1 MENTKTFKFVLGE
14 ETRPKIESFND
25 RKDIKNSIFFEQY
38 KKALECIADFVVQSP
53 DDSQNQSDNANF
65 TKQQSYNIIFVF
77 IGDRGS
83 GKTSCMLTVNDIIT
97 HKNNYNNTIS
107 SIFEAVPAKKDNDV
121 SSEPK
126 GENKDNTNENKKESF
141 ILEEKREKIRRETN
155 EHYQDVIDTFAEY
168 TFSNCG
174 TIDPTLFDNKHN
186 ILELFIGTLYKKML
200 EIIKQQDPHF
210 YNNKYG
216 KIINIFQDVKEHLT
230 LLTEARHRTE
240 YQDAL
245 QDIHDLTSVIDIKH
259 DINTLINNYL
269 SYMKE
274 NTSSRN
280 LKLVLSID
288 DIDLNMSNAYIMI
301 EQIRKYL
308 SHPDLIILMAVKM
321 GQLANVIRIN
331 YFNEFKVLLKQ
342 ERDSHEINSNY
353 KETINEIVERYM
365 VKLFPMNQRIY
376 LPDIE
381 KVLNKR
387 MTVYKLN
394 KQGKQIKIE
403 ESDEDILKYQILN
416 LIYQKFRILFYNT
429 PQKTS
434 YIVPRNL
441 RELLNLTTLLY
452 KLDDAP
458 THTEAN
464 NNLTFFKQ
472 YFENIWCKNNL
483 DEQGQQI
490 IQRLR
495 KIRDTIDLNKT
506 AIQLLNQQFKEATSN
521 DNNIDKEI
529 KNIITPNNI
538 MYNISLGDV
547 MAYLSWLEKV
557 CYDDYDMKLLFA
569 VKTFYSFKLYESYR
583 NVNYSTE
590 YQTKEEKE
598 ELTIVNRDPLPFNQT
613 EYEDILN
620 GSFLNS
626 QYIDVAPDEKNI
638 ISRSNRI
645 ISAHPISE
653 LIKEYSSPSQT
664 DGTQHADNE
673 NNNKLNY
680 ALGQKNVEFFMLTGA
695 YVADAKNIKEIKD
708 SKDSNKENIKD
719 TKDNIILFEQSK
731 NFRTQKAIYYKFK
744 VTSSRKY
751 LCFDVL
757 SIFYNLLNVERT
769 YRRYE
774 TYNPAS
780 KWHKGTSPNG
790 LYTNILKYICIGE
803 FLDVL
808 RVLKV
813 QKIPTQKNMLIYI
826 NEGKTLEDICRETGI
841 SIKEEQR
848 TTVDNA
854 YNECFHDIK
863 EWNEKIAQEYEQKL
877 RYKIHIR
884 NVELIQQ
891 IAFLLELRRK
901 DGSSDNISVLKE
913 IFNALGNFKI
923 IIHNENNISFEFFNA
938 VRDFLDENLKDLKNS
953 DENND
958 ENNDENRNVF
968 NRLFSSTM
976 SLE

>member
-25 RKDIKNSIFFEQY
+25 REDIQNSIFFEQY
-38 KKALECIADFVVQSP
+38 KKALECIADFVMQSP
-53 DDSQNQSDNANF
+53 NDSQNQSDNANF
-65 TKQQSYNIIFVF
+65 TKQQSYNNIFVF

-97 HKNNYNNTIS
+97 HKNNYNNTIN
-107 SIFEAVPAKKDNDV
+107 SIFEAVPAKKGNGTY
-121 SSEPK
+121 SESK
-126 GENKDNTNENKKESF
+126 GEDEDIEKENKLK
-141 ILEEKREKIRRETN
+141 EKRSKIISEINT
-155 EHYQDVIDTFAEY
+155 HYKDIIDTFAGY

-186 ILELFIGTLYKKML
+186 ILELFIGTLYKKIL
-200 EIIKQQDPHF
+200 EIIKQQDTHF
-210 YNNKYG
+210 YNNKYE

-230 LLTEARHRTE
+230 LLTEARHKAE

-259 DINTLINNYL
+259 DINTLINTYL
-269 SYMKE
+269 SYMQE
-274 NTSSRN
+274 STSSRN

-342 ERDSHEINSNY
+342 ERDSHEINNNY

-365 VKLFPMNQRIY
+365 VKLFPLNQRIY

-381 KVLNKR
+381 KILNKK
-387 MTVYKLN
+387 MAVYKLN
-394 KQGKQIKIE
+394 KRGEHIKIE
-403 ESDEDILKYQILN
+403 ESDKEILKYQILN
-416 LIYQKFRILFYNT
+416 LIYLKFRILFYNT
-429 PQKTS
+429 LQKTS

-464 NNLTFFKQ
+464 ANLDFFKQ

-506 AIQLLNQQFKEATSN
+506 AIQLLHQQFKKVTSD
-521 DNNIDKEI
+521 DNTDKEI
-529 KNIITPNNI
+529 KNIVNPNNM

-557 CYDDYDMKLLFA
+557 CYDDYEMKLLFA

-583 NVNYSTE
+583 NVNYSSSE
-590 YQTKEEKE
+590 YQTEEEKE
-598 ELTIVNRDPLPFNQT
+598 ELTIINRDPLPFNQT

-645 ISAHPISE
+645 INAQPISR
-653 LIKEYSSPSQT
+653 LIESNNSSTQT
-664 DGTQHADNE
+664 DGAPQTDSQP
-673 NNNKLNY
+673 NY
-680 ALGQKNVEFFMLTGA
+680 ALGQKNAEFFMLTGA
-695 YVADAKNIKEIKD
+695 YVADAKNVKE
-708 SKDSNKENIKD
+708 S
-719 TKDNIILFEQSK
+719 KDNITLFEQTK
-731 NFRTQKAIYYKFK
+731 NFRTQKAIYYRFK
-744 VTSSRKY
+744 VTQSRKY

-757 SIFYNLLNVERT
+757 SIFYNLLDVERT

-774 TYNPAS
+774 TYNPES
-780 KWHKGTSPNG
+780 KWHKGISPNG

-803 FLDVL
+803 FLDTL
-808 RVLKV
+808 RALEIK
-813 QKIPTQKNMLIYI
+813 KIPAQKDMLDYI
-826 NEGKTLEDICRETGI
+826 NEEKTLEEICENSGI
-841 SIKEEQR
+841 SLKIEQS
-848 TTVDNA
+848 TTVKDE
-854 YNECFHDIK
+854 YKKCFHRIK
-863 EWNEKIAQEYEQKL
+863 EWDEKIAQEYEQKL

-891 IAFLLELRRK
+891 IAFLLELKRK
-901 DGSSDNISVLKE
+901 DGSSDNISVLKA
-913 IFNALGNFKI
+913 IFKALGNFKI
-923 IIHNENNISFEFFNA
+923 SIHNENNISFEFFNA
-938 VRDFLDENLKDLKNS
+938 VSDFLDENLKDFKSNN
-953 DENND
+953 ENNA
-958 ENNDENRNVF
+958 F
-968 NRLFSSTM
+968 NKLFSSTQ
-976 SLE
+976 LE

>member
-25 RKDIKNSIFFEQY
+25 KEDIQNSIFFEQY
-38 KKALECIADFVVQSP
+38 KKALECIADFVMQSP
-53 DDSQNQSDNANF
+53 NDSQNQSDNANF
-65 TKQQSYNIIFVF
+65 TKQQSYNNIFVF

-97 HKNNYNNTIS
+97 HKNNYNNAIN
-107 SIFEAVPAKKDNDV
+107 SIFEEIPEQEDDKEAPIL
-121 SSEPK
+121 K
-126 GENKDNTNENKKESF
+126 G
-141 ILEEKREKIRRETN
+141 KRKKIRN
-155 EHYQDVIDTFAEY
+155 EVNEY
-168 TFSNCG
+168 YRNIRDIFFEYKFLNSG

-186 ILELFIGTLYKKML
+186 ILELFIGTLYKKIS
-200 EIIKQQDPHF
+200 EDIKKQEYF
-210 YNNKYG
+210 LYNSNHD
-216 KIINIFQDVKEHLT
+216 KIVKAFQDVKEHLT
-230 LLTEARHRTE
+230 LLTEARHKAE
-240 YQDAL
+240 YEDAL

-259 DINTLINNYL
+259 DIDTLINYYL

-274 NTSSRN
+274 STSSASKI
-280 LKLVLSID
+280 KLVLSID

-342 ERDSHEINSNY
+342 ERDSHEINNNY

-365 VKLFPMNQRIY
+365 VKLFPLNQRIY

-381 KVLNKR
+381 KILNEK
-387 MTVYKLN
+387 MAVYKLN
-394 KQGKQIKIE
+394 KRGEHIKIE
-403 ESDEDILKYQILN
+403 DSDKEILKYQILN
-416 LIYQKFRILFYNT
+416 LIYLKFRILFYNT

-464 NNLTFFKQ
+464 ANLDFFKQ

-506 AIQLLNQQFKEATSN
+506 AIQLLHQQFNEVTSDEN
-521 DNNIDKEI
+521 TDKEI
-529 KNIITPNNI
+529 ENIFNPNNM

-569 VKTFYSFKLYESYR
+569 IKTFYSFKLYESYR
-583 NVNYSTE
+583 NVNYSSTE
-590 YQTKEEKE
+590 FQTEEEKE
-598 ELTIVNRDPLPFNQT
+598 ELTIINRDPLPFNQT

-645 ISAHPISE
+645 INAQPISS

-664 DGTQHADNE
+664 DGTPQTDAQP
-673 NNNKLNY
+673 NY
-680 ALGQKNVEFFMLTGA
+680 ALGQKNAEFFMLTGA
-695 YVADAKNIKEIKD
+695 YVADAKNIKEP
-708 SKDSNKENIKD
+708 
-719 TKDNIILFEQSK
+719 KDNTSFFEQTK
-731 NFRTQKAIYYKFK
+731 NFRTQKAIYYRFK
-744 VTSSRKY
+744 VTQNRKY

-774 TYNPAS
+774 TYNPEL

-803 FLDVL
+803 FLDTL
-808 RVLKV
+808 RIAEIK
-813 QKIPTQKNMLIYI
+813 KIPSQKDILDYI
-826 NEGKTLEDICRETGI
+826 NEGKTLEDICENPGI
-841 SIKEEQR
+841 SLKIEQCT
-848 TTVDNA
+848 TTVKDA
-854 YNECFHDIK
+854 YKECFHRIK
-863 EWNEKIAQEYEQKL
+863 EWDEKIAQEYEQKL

-891 IAFLLELRRK
+891 IAFLLELKRK
-901 DGSSDNISVLKE
+901 DGSNDNIPVLKA
-913 IFNALGNFKI
+913 IFKALGNFKI
-923 IIHNENNISFEFFNA
+923 IIHSENNISFEFFNA
-938 VRDFLDENLKDLKNS
+938 VSDFLEENLKNAQ
-953 DENND
+953 N
-958 ENNDENRNVF
+958 F
-968 NRLFSSTM
+968 NKLFSSTQ
-976 SLE
+976 LE

>member
-25 RKDIKNSIFFEQY
+25 KEDIQNSIFFEQY
-38 KKALECIADFVVQSP
+38 KKALECIADFVMQSP
-53 DDSQNQSDNANF
+53 NDSQNQSDNANF
-65 TKQQSYNIIFVF
+65 TKQQSYNNIFVF

-97 HKNNYNNTIS
+97 HKNNYNNAIN
-107 SIFEAVPAKKDNDV
+107 SIFEEIPEQEDDKEAPIL
-121 SSEPK
+121 K
-126 GENKDNTNENKKESF
+126 G
-141 ILEEKREKIRRETN
+141 KRKKIRSEVN
-155 EHYQDVIDTFAEY
+155 EYYRNIRDIFFEY
-168 TFSNCG
+168 KFLNSG

-186 ILELFIGTLYKKML
+186 ILELFIGTLYKKIS
-200 EIIKQQDPHF
+200 EDIKKQEYF
-210 YNNKYG
+210 LYNSNHD
-216 KIINIFQDVKEHLT
+216 KIVKAFQDVKEHLT
-230 LLTEARHRTE
+230 LLTEARHKAE
-240 YQDAL
+240 YEDAL

-259 DINTLINNYL
+259 DIDTLINYYL

-274 NTSSRN
+274 STSSASKI
-280 LKLVLSID
+280 KLVLSID

-342 ERDSHEINSNY
+342 ERDSHEINNNY

-365 VKLFPMNQRIY
+365 VKLFPLNQRIY

-381 KVLNKR
+381 KILNEK
-387 MTVYKLN
+387 MAVYKLN
-394 KQGKQIKIE
+394 KRGEHIKIE
-403 ESDEDILKYQILN
+403 DSDKEILKYQILN
-416 LIYQKFRILFYNT
+416 LIYLKFRILFYNT
-429 PQKTS
+429 LQKTS

-464 NNLTFFKQ
+464 ANLDFFKQ

-506 AIQLLNQQFKEATSN
+506 AIQLLHQQFNEVTSDEN
-521 DNNIDKEI
+521 TDKEI
-529 KNIITPNNI
+529 ENIFNPNNM

-569 VKTFYSFKLYESYR
+569 IKTFYSFKLYESYR
-583 NVNYSTE
+583 NVNYSSTE
-590 YQTKEEKE
+590 FQTEEEKE
-598 ELTIVNRDPLPFNQT
+598 ELTIINRDPLPFNQT

-645 ISAHPISE
+645 INAQPISS

-664 DGTQHADNE
+664 DETPQTDAQP
-673 NNNKLNY
+673 NY
-680 ALGQKNVEFFMLTGA
+680 ALGQKNAEFFMLTGA
-695 YVADAKNIKEIKD
+695 YVADAKNIKEP
-708 SKDSNKENIKD
+708 
-719 TKDNIILFEQSK
+719 KDNTSFFEQTK
-731 NFRTQKAIYYKFK
+731 NFRTQKAIYYRFK
-744 VTSSRKY
+744 VTQNRKY

-774 TYNPAS
+774 TYNPES

-808 RVLKV
+808 RIAEIK
-813 QKIPTQKNMLIYI
+813 KIPAQKDILDYI
-826 NEGKTLEDICRETGI
+826 NEGKTLEDICENPGI
-841 SIKEEQR
+841 SLKIEQCT
-848 TTVDNA
+848 TTVKDA
-854 YNECFHDIK
+854 YKECFHRIK
-863 EWNEKIAQEYEQKL
+863 EWDEKIAQEYEQKL

-891 IAFLLELRRK
+891 IAFLLELKRK
-901 DGSSDNISVLKE
+901 DGSNDNIPVLKA
-913 IFNALGNFKI
+913 IFKALGNFKI
-923 IIHNENNISFEFFNA
+923 IIHSENNISFEFFNA
-938 VRDFLDENLKDLKNS
+938 VSDFLEENLKNAQ
-953 DENND
+953 N
-958 ENNDENRNVF
+958 F
-968 NRLFSSTM
+968 NKLFSSKP
-976 SLE
+976 LE

>member
-25 RKDIKNSIFFEQY
+25 KEDIQNSIFFEQY
-38 KKALECIADFVVQSP
+38 KKALECIADFVMQSP
-53 DDSQNQSDNANF
+53 NDSQNQSDNANF
-65 TKQQSYNIIFVF
+65 TKQQSYNNIFVF

-97 HKNNYNNTIS
+97 HKNNYNNAIN
-107 SIFEAVPAKKDNDV
+107 SIFEEIPEQEDDKEAPIL
-121 SSEPK
+121 K
-126 GENKDNTNENKKESF
+126 G
-141 ILEEKREKIRRETN
+141 KRKKIRSEVN
-155 EHYQDVIDTFAEY
+155 EYYRNIRDIFFEY
-168 TFSNCG
+168 KFLNSG

-186 ILELFIGTLYKKML
+186 ILELFIGTLYKKIS
-200 EIIKQQDPHF
+200 EDIKKQEYF
-210 YNNKYG
+210 LYNSNHD
-216 KIINIFQDVKEHLT
+216 KIVKAFQDVKEHLT
-230 LLTEARHRTE
+230 LLTEARHKAE
-240 YQDAL
+240 YEDAL

-259 DINTLINNYL
+259 DIDTLINYYL

-274 NTSSRN
+274 STSSASKI
-280 LKLVLSID
+280 KLVLSID

-342 ERDSHEINSNY
+342 ERDSHEINNNY

-365 VKLFPMNQRIY
+365 VKLFPLNQRIY

-381 KVLNKR
+381 KILNEK
-387 MTVYKLN
+387 MAVYKLN
-394 KQGKQIKIE
+394 KRGEHIKIE
-403 ESDEDILKYQILN
+403 DSDKEILKYQILN
-416 LIYQKFRILFYNT
+416 LIYLKFRILFYNT
-429 PQKTS
+429 LQKTS

-464 NNLTFFKQ
+464 ANLDFFKQ

-506 AIQLLNQQFKEATSN
+506 AIQLLHQQFNEVTSDEN
-521 DNNIDKEI
+521 TDKEI
-529 KNIITPNNI
+529 ENIFNPNNM

-569 VKTFYSFKLYESYR
+569 IKTFYSFKLYESYR
-583 NVNYSTE
+583 NVNYSSTE
-590 YQTKEEKE
+590 FQTEEEKE
-598 ELTIVNRDPLPFNQT
+598 ELTIINRDPLPFNQT

-645 ISAHPISE
+645 INAQPISS

-664 DGTQHADNE
+664 EETPQTDAQP
-673 NNNKLNY
+673 NY
-680 ALGQKNVEFFMLTGA
+680 ALGQKNAEFFMLTGA
-695 YVADAKNIKEIKD
+695 YVADAKNIKEP
-708 SKDSNKENIKD
+708 
-719 TKDNIILFEQSK
+719 KDNTSFFEQTK
-731 NFRTQKAIYYKFK
+731 NFRTQKAIYYRFK
-744 VTSSRKY
+744 VTQNRKY

-774 TYNPAS
+774 TYNPES

-808 RVLKV
+808 RIAEIKKFLRK
-813 QKIPTQKNMLIYI
+813 
-826 NEGKTLEDICRETGI
+826 RHTGLH
-841 SIKEEQR
+841 K
-848 TTVDNA
+848 
-854 YNECFHDIK
+854 
-863 EWNEKIAQEYEQKL
+863 
-877 RYKIHIR
+877 
-884 NVELIQQ
+884 
-891 IAFLLELRRK
+891 
-901 DGSSDNISVLKE
+901 
-913 IFNALGNFKI
+913 
-923 IIHNENNISFEFFNA
+923 
-938 VRDFLDENLKDLKNS
+938 
-953 DENND
+953 
-958 ENNDENRNVF
+958 
-968 NRLFSSTM
+968 
-976 SLE
+976 

>member
-25 RKDIKNSIFFEQY
+25 KEDIQNSIFFEQY
-38 KKALECIADFVVQSP
+38 KKALECIADFVMQSP
-53 DDSQNQSDNANF
+53 NDSQNQSDNANF
-65 TKQQSYNIIFVF
+65 TKQQSYNNIFVF

-97 HKNNYNNTIS
+97 HKNNYNNAIN
-107 SIFEAVPAKKDNDV
+107 SIFEEIPEQEDDKEAPIL
-121 SSEPK
+121 K
-126 GENKDNTNENKKESF
+126 G
-141 ILEEKREKIRRETN
+141 KRKKIRSEVN
-155 EHYQDVIDTFAEY
+155 EYYRNIRDIFFEY
-168 TFSNCG
+168 KFLNSG

-186 ILELFIGTLYKKML
+186 ILELFIGTLYKKIS
-200 EIIKQQDPHF
+200 EDIKKQEYF
-210 YNNKYG
+210 LYNSNHD
-216 KIINIFQDVKEHLT
+216 KIVKAFQDVKEHLT
-230 LLTEARHRTE
+230 LLTEARHKAE
-240 YQDAL
+240 YEDAL

-259 DINTLINNYL
+259 DIDTLINYYL

-274 NTSSRN
+274 STSSASKI
-280 LKLVLSID
+280 KLVLSID

-342 ERDSHEINSNY
+342 ERDSHEINNNY

-365 VKLFPMNQRIY
+365 VKLFPLNQRIY

-381 KVLNKR
+381 KILNEK
-387 MTVYKLN
+387 MAVYKLN
-394 KQGKQIKIE
+394 KRGEHIKIE
-403 ESDEDILKYQILN
+403 DSDKEILKYQILN
-416 LIYQKFRILFYNT
+416 LIYLKFRILFYNT
-429 PQKTS
+429 LQKTS

-464 NNLTFFKQ
+464 ANLDFFKQ

-490 IQRLR
+490 IQRLQ

-506 AIQLLNQQFKEATSN
+506 AIQLLHQQFNEVTSDEN
-521 DNNIDKEI
+521 TDKEI
-529 KNIITPNNI
+529 ENIFNPNNM

-569 VKTFYSFKLYESYR
+569 IKTFYSFKLYESYR
-583 NVNYSTE
+583 NVNYSSTE
-590 YQTKEEKE
+590 FQTEEEKE
-598 ELTIVNRDPLPFNQT
+598 ELTIINRDPLPFNQT

-645 ISAHPISE
+645 INAQPISS

-664 DGTQHADNE
+664 EETPQTDAQP
-673 NNNKLNY
+673 NY
-680 ALGQKNVEFFMLTGA
+680 ALGQKNAEFFMLTGA
-695 YVADAKNIKEIKD
+695 YVADAKNIKEP
-708 SKDSNKENIKD
+708 
-719 TKDNIILFEQSK
+719 KDNTSFFEQTK
-731 NFRTQKAIYYKFK
+731 NFRTQKAIYYRFK
-744 VTSSRKY
+744 VTQNRKY

-774 TYNPAS
+774 TYNPES

-808 RVLKV
+808 RIAEIK
-813 QKIPTQKNMLIYI
+813 KIPAQKDILDYI
-826 NEGKTLEDICRETGI
+826 NEGKTLEDICENPGI
-841 SIKEEQR
+841 SLKIEQCT
-848 TTVDNA
+848 TTVKDA
-854 YNECFHDIK
+854 YKECFHRIK
-863 EWNEKIAQEYEQKL
+863 EWDEKIAQEYEQKL

-891 IAFLLELRRK
+891 IAFLLELKRK
-901 DGSSDNISVLKE
+901 DGSNDNIPVLKA
-913 IFNALGNFKI
+913 IFKALGNFKI
-923 IIHNENNISFEFFNA
+923 IIHSENNISFEFFNA
-938 VRDFLDENLKDLKNS
+938 VSDFLEENLKNAQ
-953 DENND
+953 N
-958 ENNDENRNVF
+958 F
-968 NRLFSSTM
+968 NKLFSSKP
-976 SLE
+976 LE

>member
-25 RKDIKNSIFFEQY
+25 KEDIQNSIFFEQY
-38 KKALECIADFVVQSP
+38 KKALECIADFVMQSP
-53 DDSQNQSDNANF
+53 NDSQNQSDNANF
-65 TKQQSYNIIFVF
+65 TKQQSYNNIFVF

-97 HKNNYNNTIS
+97 HKNNYNNAIN
-107 SIFEAVPAKKDNDV
+107 SIFEEIPEQEDDKEAPIL
-121 SSEPK
+121 K
-126 GENKDNTNENKKESF
+126 G
-141 ILEEKREKIRRETN
+141 KRKKIRSEVN
-155 EHYQDVIDTFAEY
+155 EYYRNIRDIFFEY
-168 TFSNCG
+168 KFLNSG

-186 ILELFIGTLYKKML
+186 ILELFIGTLYKKIS
-200 EIIKQQDPHF
+200 EDIKKQEYF
-210 YNNKYG
+210 LYNSNHD
-216 KIINIFQDVKEHLT
+216 KIVKAFQDVKEHLT
-230 LLTEARHRTE
+230 LLTEARHKAE
-240 YQDAL
+240 YEDAL

-259 DINTLINNYL
+259 DIDTLINYYL

-274 NTSSRN
+274 STSSASKI
-280 LKLVLSID
+280 KLVLSID

-342 ERDSHEINSNY
+342 ERDSHEINNNY

-365 VKLFPMNQRIY
+365 VKLFPLNQRIY

-381 KVLNKR
+381 KILNEK
-387 MTVYKLN
+387 MAVYKLN
-394 KQGKQIKIE
+394 KRGEHIKIE
-403 ESDEDILKYQILN
+403 DSDKEILKYQILN
-416 LIYQKFRILFYNT
+416 LIYLKFRILFYNT
-429 PQKTS
+429 LQKTS

-464 NNLTFFKQ
+464 ANLDFFKQ

-506 AIQLLNQQFKEATSN
+506 AIQLLHQQFNEVTSDEN
-521 DNNIDKEI
+521 TDKEI
-529 KNIITPNNI
+529 ENIFNPNNM

-569 VKTFYSFKLYESYR
+569 IKTFYSFKLYESYR
-583 NVNYSTE
+583 NVNYSSTE
-590 YQTKEEKE
+590 FQTEEEKE
-598 ELTIVNRDPLPFNQT
+598 ELTIINRDPLPFNQT

-645 ISAHPISE
+645 INAQPISS

-664 DGTQHADNE
+664 DGTPQTDAQP
-673 NNNKLNY
+673 NY
-680 ALGQKNVEFFMLTGA
+680 ALGQKNAEFFMLTGA
-695 YVADAKNIKEIKD
+695 YVADAKNIKEP
-708 SKDSNKENIKD
+708 
-719 TKDNIILFEQSK
+719 KDNTSFFEQTK
-731 NFRTQKAIYYKFK
+731 NFRTQKAIYYRFK
-744 VTSSRKY
+744 VTQNRKY

-774 TYNPAS
+774 TYNPEL

-803 FLDVL
+803 FLDTL
-808 RVLKV
+808 RIAEIK
-813 QKIPTQKNMLIYI
+813 KIPSQKDILDYI
-826 NEGKTLEDICRETGI
+826 NEGKTLEDICENPGI
-841 SIKEEQR
+841 SLKIEQCT
-848 TTVDNA
+848 TTVKDA
-854 YNECFHDIK
+854 YKECFHRIK
-863 EWNEKIAQEYEQKL
+863 EWDEKIAQEYEQKL

-891 IAFLLELRRK
+891 IAFLLELKRK
-901 DGSSDNISVLKE
+901 DGSNDNIPVLKA
-913 IFNALGNFKI
+913 IFKALGNFKI
-923 IIHNENNISFEFFNA
+923 IIHSENNISFEFFNA
-938 VRDFLDENLKDLKNS
+938 VSDFLEENLKNAQ
-953 DENND
+953 N
-958 ENNDENRNVF
+958 F
-968 NRLFSSTM
+968 NKLFSSTQ
-976 SLE
+976 LE

>member
-25 RKDIKNSIFFEQY
+25 KEDIQNSIFFEQY
-38 KKALECIADFVVQSP
+38 KKALECIADFVMQSP
-53 DDSQNQSDNANF
+53 NDSQNQSDNANF
-65 TKQQSYNIIFVF
+65 TKQQSYNNIFVF

-97 HKNNYNNTIS
+97 HKNNYNNAIN
-107 SIFEAVPAKKDNDV
+107 SIFEEIPEQEDDKEAPIL
-121 SSEPK
+121 K
-126 GENKDNTNENKKESF
+126 G
-141 ILEEKREKIRRETN
+141 KRKKIRN
-155 EHYQDVIDTFAEY
+155 EVNEY
-168 TFSNCG
+168 YRNIRDIFFEYKFLNSG

-186 ILELFIGTLYKKML
+186 ILELFIGTLYKKIS
-200 EIIKQQDPHF
+200 EDIKKQEYF
-210 YNNKYG
+210 LYNSNHD
-216 KIINIFQDVKEHLT
+216 KIVKAFQDVKEHLT
-230 LLTEARHRTE
+230 LLTEARHKAE
-240 YQDAL
+240 YEDAL

-259 DINTLINNYL
+259 DIDTLINYYL

-274 NTSSRN
+274 ITSSASKI
-280 LKLVLSID
+280 KLVLSID

-342 ERDSHEINSNY
+342 ERDSHEINNNY

-365 VKLFPMNQRIY
+365 VKLFPLNQRIY

-381 KVLNKR
+381 KILNEK
-387 MTVYKLN
+387 MAVYKLN
-394 KQGKQIKIE
+394 KRGEHIKIE
-403 ESDEDILKYQILN
+403 DSDKEILKYQILN
-416 LIYQKFRILFYNT
+416 LIYLKFRILFYNT

-464 NNLTFFKQ
+464 ANLDFFKQ

-506 AIQLLNQQFKEATSN
+506 AIQLLHQQFNEVTSDEN
-521 DNNIDKEI
+521 TDKEI
-529 KNIITPNNI
+529 ENIFNPNNM

-569 VKTFYSFKLYESYR
+569 IKTFYSFKLYESYR
-583 NVNYSTE
+583 NVNYSSTE
-590 YQTKEEKE
+590 FQTEEEKE
-598 ELTIVNRDPLPFNQT
+598 ELTIINRDPLPFNQT
-613 EYEDILN
+613 KYEDILN

-645 ISAHPISE
+645 INAQPISS

-664 DGTQHADNE
+664 DGTPQTDAQP
-673 NNNKLNY
+673 NY
-680 ALGQKNVEFFMLTGA
+680 ALGQKNAEFFMLTGA
-695 YVADAKNIKEIKD
+695 YVADAKNIKEP
-708 SKDSNKENIKD
+708 
-719 TKDNIILFEQSK
+719 KDNTSFFEQTK
-731 NFRTQKAIYYKFK
+731 NFRTQKAIYYRFK
-744 VTSSRKY
+744 VTQNRKY

-774 TYNPAS
+774 TYNPEL

-803 FLDVL
+803 FLDTL
-808 RVLKV
+808 RIAEIK
-813 QKIPTQKNMLIYI
+813 KIPSQKDILDYI
-826 NEGKTLEDICRETGI
+826 NEGKTLEDICENPGI
-841 SIKEEQR
+841 SLKIEQCT
-848 TTVDNA
+848 TTVKDA
-854 YNECFHDIK
+854 YKECFHRIK
-863 EWNEKIAQEYEQKL
+863 EWDEKIAQEYEQKL

-891 IAFLLELRRK
+891 IAFLLELKRK
-901 DGSSDNISVLKE
+901 DGSNDNIPVLKA
-913 IFNALGNFKI
+913 IFKALGNFKI
-923 IIHNENNISFEFFNA
+923 IIHSENNISFEFFNA
-938 VRDFLDENLKDLKNS
+938 VSDFLEENLKNAQ
-953 DENND
+953 N
-958 ENNDENRNVF
+958 F
-968 NRLFSSTM
+968 NKLFSSTQ
-976 SLE
+976 LE

>member
-25 RKDIKNSIFFEQY
+25 REDIQNSIFFEQY
-38 KKALECIADFVVQSP
+38 KKALECIADFVMQSP
-53 DDSQNQSDNANF
+53 NDSQNQSDNANF
-65 TKQQSYNIIFVF
+65 TKQQSYNNIFVF

-97 HKNNYNNTIS
+97 HKNNYNNTIN
-107 SIFEAVPAKKDNDV
+107 SIFEAVPAKKGNGTY
-121 SSEPK
+121 SESK
-126 GENKDNTNENKKESF
+126 GEDEDIEKENKLK
-141 ILEEKREKIRRETN
+141 EKRSKIISEINT
-155 EHYQDVIDTFAEY
+155 HYKDIIDTFAGY

-186 ILELFIGTLYKKML
+186 ILELFIGTLYKKIL

-210 YNNKYG
+210 YNNKYE

-230 LLTEARHRTE
+230 LLTEARHKAE

-259 DINTLINNYL
+259 DINTLINTYL
-269 SYMKE
+269 SYMQE
-274 NTSSRN
+274 STSSRN

-342 ERDSHEINSNY
+342 ERDSHEINNNY

-365 VKLFPMNQRIY
+365 VKLFPLNQRIY

-381 KVLNKR
+381 KILNKK
-387 MTVYKLN
+387 MAVYKLN
-394 KQGKQIKIE
+394 KRGEHIKIE
-403 ESDEDILKYQILN
+403 ESDKEILKYQILN
-416 LIYQKFRILFYNT
+416 LIYLKFRILFYNT
-429 PQKTS
+429 LQKTS

-464 NNLTFFKQ
+464 ANLDFFKQ

-506 AIQLLNQQFKEATSN
+506 AIQLLHQQFKKVTSD
-521 DNNIDKEI
+521 DNTDKEI
-529 KNIITPNNI
+529 KNIVNPNNM

-557 CYDDYDMKLLFA
+557 CYDDYEMKLLFA

-583 NVNYSTE
+583 NVNYSSSE
-590 YQTKEEKE
+590 YQTEEEKE
-598 ELTIVNRDPLPFNQT
+598 ELTIINRDPLPFNQT

-645 ISAHPISE
+645 INAQPISR
-653 LIKEYSSPSQT
+653 LIESNNSSTQT
-664 DGTQHADNE
+664 DGAPQTDSQP
-673 NNNKLNY
+673 NY
-680 ALGQKNVEFFMLTGA
+680 ALGQKNAEFFMLTGA
-695 YVADAKNIKEIKD
+695 YVADAKNVKE
-708 SKDSNKENIKD
+708 S
-719 TKDNIILFEQSK
+719 KDNITLFEQTK
-731 NFRTQKAIYYKFK
+731 NFRTQKAIYYRFK
-744 VTSSRKY
+744 VTQSRKY

-757 SIFYNLLNVERT
+757 SIFYNLLDVERT

-774 TYNPAS
+774 TYNPES
-780 KWHKGTSPNG
+780 KWHKGISSNG

-803 FLDVL
+803 FLDTL
-808 RVLKV
+808 RALEIK
-813 QKIPTQKNMLIYI
+813 KIPAQKDMLDYI
-826 NEGKTLEDICRETGI
+826 NEEKTLEEICENSGI
-841 SIKEEQR
+841 SLKIEQS
-848 TTVDNA
+848 TTVKDE
-854 YNECFHDIK
+854 YKKCFHRIK
-863 EWNEKIAQEYEQKL
+863 KWDEKIAQEYEQKL

-891 IAFLLELRRK
+891 IAFLLELKRK
-901 DGSSDNISVLKE
+901 DGSSDNISVLKA
-913 IFNALGNFKI
+913 IFKALGNFKI
-923 IIHNENNISFEFFNA
+923 SIHNENNISFEFFNA
-938 VRDFLDENLKDLKNS
+938 VSDFLDENLKDFKNNN
-953 DENND
+953 ENNA
-958 ENNDENRNVF
+958 F
-968 NRLFSSTM
+968 NKLFSSTQ
-976 SLE
+976 LE

>member
-25 RKDIKNSIFFEQY
+25 KEDIQNSIFFEQY
-38 KKALECIADFVVQSP
+38 KKALECIADFVMQSP
-53 DDSQNQSDNANF
+53 NDSQNQSDNANF
-65 TKQQSYNIIFVF
+65 TKQQSYNNIFVF

-97 HKNNYNNTIS
+97 HKNNYNNAIN
-107 SIFEAVPAKKDNDV
+107 SIFEEIPEQEDDKEAPIL
-121 SSEPK
+121 K
-126 GENKDNTNENKKESF
+126 G
-141 ILEEKREKIRRETN
+141 KRKKIRN
-155 EHYQDVIDTFAEY
+155 EVNEY
-168 TFSNCG
+168 YRNIRDIFFEYKFLNSG

-186 ILELFIGTLYKKML
+186 ILELFIGTLYKKIS
-200 EIIKQQDPHF
+200 EDIKKQEYF
-210 YNNKYG
+210 LYNSNHD
-216 KIINIFQDVKEHLT
+216 KIVKAFQDVKEHLT
-230 LLTEARHRTE
+230 LLTEARHKAE
-240 YQDAL
+240 YEDAL

-259 DINTLINNYL
+259 DIDTLINYYL

-274 NTSSRN
+274 STSSASKI
-280 LKLVLSID
+280 KLVLSID

-342 ERDSHEINSNY
+342 ERDSHEINNNY

-365 VKLFPMNQRIY
+365 VKLFPLNQRIY

-381 KVLNKR
+381 KILNEK
-387 MTVYKLN
+387 MAVYKLN
-394 KQGKQIKIE
+394 KRGEHIKIE
-403 ESDEDILKYQILN
+403 DSDKEILKYQILN
-416 LIYQKFRILFYNT
+416 LIYLKFRILFYNT

-464 NNLTFFKQ
+464 ANLDFFKQ

-506 AIQLLNQQFKEATSN
+506 AIQLLHQQFNEVTSDEN
-521 DNNIDKEI
+521 TDKEI
-529 KNIITPNNI
+529 ENIFNPNNM

-569 VKTFYSFKLYESYR
+569 IKTFYSFKLYESYR
-583 NVNYSTE
+583 NVNYSSTE
-590 YQTKEEKE
+590 FQTEEEKE
-598 ELTIVNRDPLPFNQT
+598 ELTIINRDPLPFNQT

-645 ISAHPISE
+645 INAQPISS

-664 DGTQHADNE
+664 DGTPQTDAQP
-673 NNNKLNY
+673 NY
-680 ALGQKNVEFFMLTGA
+680 ALGQKNAEFFMLTGA
-695 YVADAKNIKEIKD
+695 YVADAKNIKEP
-708 SKDSNKENIKD
+708 
-719 TKDNIILFEQSK
+719 KDNTSFFEQTK
-731 NFRTQKAIYYKFK
+731 NFRTQKAIYYRFK
-744 VTSSRKY
+744 VTQNRKY

-774 TYNPAS
+774 TYNPEL

-803 FLDVL
+803 FLDTL
-808 RVLKV
+808 RIAEIK
-813 QKIPTQKNMLIYI
+813 KIPSQKDILDYI
-826 NEGKTLEDICRETGI
+826 NEGKTLEDICENPGI
-841 SIKEEQR
+841 SLKIEQCT
-848 TTVDNA
+848 TTVKDA
-854 YNECFHDIK
+854 YKECFHRIK
-863 EWNEKIAQEYEQKL
+863 EWDEKIAQEYEQKL

-891 IAFLLELRRK
+891 IAFLLELKRK
-901 DGSSDNISVLKE
+901 DGSNDNIPVLKA
-913 IFNALGNFKI
+913 IFKALGNFKI
-923 IIHNENNISFEFFNA
+923 IIHSENNISFEFFNA
-938 VRDFLDENLKDLKNS
+938 VSDFLEENLKNAQ
-953 DENND
+953 N
-958 ENNDENRNVF
+958 F
-968 NRLFSSTM
+968 NKLFSSKP
-976 SLE
+976 LE

>member
-25 RKDIKNSIFFEQY
+25 KEDIQNSIFFEQY
-38 KKALECIADFVVQSP
+38 KKALECIADFVMQSP
-53 DDSQNQSDNANF
+53 NDSQNQSDNANF
-65 TKQQSYNIIFVF
+65 TKQQSYNNIFVF

-97 HKNNYNNTIS
+97 HKNNYNNAIN
-107 SIFEAVPAKKDNDV
+107 SIFEEIPEQEDDKEAPIL
-121 SSEPK
+121 K
-126 GENKDNTNENKKESF
+126 G
-141 ILEEKREKIRRETN
+141 KRKKIRSEVN
-155 EHYQDVIDTFAEY
+155 EYYRNIRDIFFEY
-168 TFSNCG
+168 KFLNSG

-186 ILELFIGTLYKKML
+186 ILELFIGTLYKKIS
-200 EIIKQQDPHF
+200 EDIKKQEYF
-210 YNNKYG
+210 LYNSNHD
-216 KIINIFQDVKEHLT
+216 KIVKAFQDVKEHLT
-230 LLTEARHRTE
+230 LLTEARHKAE
-240 YQDAL
+240 YEDAL

-259 DINTLINNYL
+259 DIDTLINYYL

-274 NTSSRN
+274 STSSASKI
-280 LKLVLSID
+280 KLVLSID

-342 ERDSHEINSNY
+342 ERDSHEINNNY

-365 VKLFPMNQRIY
+365 VKLFPLNQRIY

-381 KVLNKR
+381 KILNEK
-387 MTVYKLN
+387 MAVYKLN
-394 KQGKQIKIE
+394 KRGEHIKIE
-403 ESDEDILKYQILN
+403 DSDKEILKYQILN
-416 LIYQKFRILFYNT
+416 LIYLKFRILFYNT
-429 PQKTS
+429 LQKTS

-464 NNLTFFKQ
+464 ANLDFFKQ

-506 AIQLLNQQFKEATSN
+506 AIQLLHQQFNEVTSDEN
-521 DNNIDKEI
+521 TDKEI
-529 KNIITPNNI
+529 ENIFNPNNM

-569 VKTFYSFKLYESYR
+569 IKTFYSFKLYESYR
-583 NVNYSTE
+583 NVNYSSTE
-590 YQTKEEKE
+590 FQTEEEKE
-598 ELTIVNRDPLPFNQT
+598 ELTIINRDPLPFNQT

-645 ISAHPISE
+645 INAQPISS

-664 DGTQHADNE
+664 EETPQTDAQP
-673 NNNKLNY
+673 NY
-680 ALGQKNVEFFMLTGA
+680 ALGQKNAEFFMLTGA
-695 YVADAKNIKEIKD
+695 YVADAKNIKEP
-708 SKDSNKENIKD
+708 
-719 TKDNIILFEQSK
+719 KDNTSFFEQTK
-731 NFRTQKAIYYKFK
+731 NFRTQKAIYYRFK
-744 VTSSRKY
+744 VTQNRKY

-774 TYNPAS
+774 TYNPES

-808 RVLKV
+808 RIAEIK
-813 QKIPTQKNMLIYI
+813 KIPAQKDILDYI
-826 NEGKTLEDICRETGI
+826 NEGKTLEDICENPGI
-841 SIKEEQR
+841 SLKIEQCT
-848 TTVDNA
+848 TTVKDA
-854 YNECFHDIK
+854 YKECFHRIK
-863 EWNEKIAQEYEQKL
+863 EWDEKIAQEYEQKL

-891 IAFLLELRRK
+891 IAFLLELKRK
-901 DGSSDNISVLKE
+901 DGSNDNIPVLKA
-913 IFNALGNFKI
+913 IFKALGNFKI
-923 IIHNENNISFEFFNA
+923 IIHSENNISFEFFNA
-938 VRDFLDENLKDLKNS
+938 VSDFLEENLKNAQ
-953 DENND
+953 N
-958 ENNDENRNVF
+958 F
-968 NRLFSSTM
+968 NKLFSSKP
-976 SLE
+976 LE

>member
-25 RKDIKNSIFFEQY
+25 KEDIQNSIFFEQY
-38 KKALECIADFVVQSP
+38 KKALECIADFVMQSP
-53 DDSQNQSDNANF
+53 NDSQNQSDNANF
-65 TKQQSYNIIFVF
+65 TKQQSYNNIFVF

-97 HKNNYNNTIS
+97 HKNNYNNAIN
-107 SIFEAVPAKKDNDV
+107 SIFEEIPEQEDDKEAPIL
-121 SSEPK
+121 K
-126 GENKDNTNENKKESF
+126 G
-141 ILEEKREKIRRETN
+141 KRKKIRSEVN
-155 EHYQDVIDTFAEY
+155 EYYRNIRDIFFEY
-168 TFSNCG
+168 KFLNSG

-186 ILELFIGTLYKKML
+186 ILELFIGTLYKKIS
-200 EIIKQQDPHF
+200 EDIKKQEYF
-210 YNNKYG
+210 LYNSNHD
-216 KIINIFQDVKEHLT
+216 KIVKAFQDVKEHLT
-230 LLTEARHRTE
+230 LLTEARHKAE
-240 YQDAL
+240 YEDAL

-259 DINTLINNYL
+259 DIDTLINYYL

-274 NTSSRN
+274 STSSASKI
-280 LKLVLSID
+280 KLVLSID

-342 ERDSHEINSNY
+342 ERDSHEINNNY

-365 VKLFPMNQRIY
+365 VKLFPLNQRIY

-381 KVLNKR
+381 KILNEK
-387 MTVYKLN
+387 MAVYKLN
-394 KQGKQIKIE
+394 KRGEHIKIE
-403 ESDEDILKYQILN
+403 DSDKEILKYQILN
-416 LIYQKFRILFYNT
+416 LIYLKFRILFYNT
-429 PQKTS
+429 LQKTS

-464 NNLTFFKQ
+464 ANLDFFKQ

-506 AIQLLNQQFKEATSN
+506 AIQLLHQQFNEVTSDEN
-521 DNNIDKEI
+521 TDKEI
-529 KNIITPNNI
+529 ENIFNPNNM

-569 VKTFYSFKLYESYR
+569 IKTFYSFKLYESYR
-583 NVNYSTE
+583 NVNYSSTE
-590 YQTKEEKE
+590 FQTEEEKE
-598 ELTIVNRDPLPFNQT
+598 ELTIINRDPLPFNQT

-645 ISAHPISE
+645 INAQPISS

-664 DGTQHADNE
+664 EETPQTDAQP
-673 NNNKLNY
+673 NY
-680 ALGQKNVEFFMLTGA
+680 ALGQKNAEFFMLTGA
-695 YVADAKNIKEIKD
+695 YVADAKNIKEP
-708 SKDSNKENIKD
+708 
-719 TKDNIILFEQSK
+719 KDNTSFFEQTK
-731 NFRTQKAIYYKFK
+731 NFRTQKAIYYRFK
-744 VTSSRKY
+744 VTQNRKY

-774 TYNPAS
+774 TYNPES

-808 RVLKV
+808 RIAEIK
-813 QKIPTQKNMLIYI
+813 KIPAQKDILDYI
-826 NEGKTLEDICRETGI
+826 NEGKTLEDICENPGI
-841 SIKEEQR
+841 SLKIEQCT
-848 TTVDNA
+848 TTVKDA
-854 YNECFHDIK
+854 YKECFHRIK
-863 EWNEKIAQEYEQKL
+863 EWDEKIAQEYEQKL

-891 IAFLLELRRK
+891 IAFLLELKRK
-901 DGSSDNISVLKE
+901 DGSNDNIPVLKA
-913 IFNALGNFKI
+913 IFKALGNFKI
-923 IIHNENNISFEFFNA
+923 IIHSENNISFEFFNA
-938 VRDFLDENLKDLKNS
+938 VSDFLEENLKNAQ
-953 DENND
+953 N
-958 ENNDENRNVF
+958 F
-968 NRLFSSTM
+968 NKLFSSTQ
-976 SLE
+976 LE